1 MPTEKVLVMGATGI
15 EEKSIVVDSAV
26 ETTANFCDLAM
37 DGQTLVNYL
46 APYKYI
52 PNVGVAQIFGVGV
65 APLVSSASPQMGDT
79 SVFNNTA
86 GAGASLIE
94 SSTYLMAATGTTTTG
109 YARTS
114 RVIGFTS
121 HYVGYN
127 FYAPIHSSL
136 AIGVK
141 LAARVHHYL
150 SAASDA
156 TDNYTARVTLIGEGP
171 TANSAPTATSTG
183 ITLSYNHAVNSGNY
197 VITYRNSSGVLATV
211 NTSVAP
217 GIALGNGKDIIVKA
231 EKTGPSTSSISVD
244 VGGTVYTI
252 TDSSLNTGSA
262 WFKTAV
268 GHQIVKTAGTV
279 SCDSQMRDVCVARNL
294 L

>member
-1 MPTEKVLVMGATGI
+1 MPTEKVLVIGATGI
-15 EEKSIVVDSAV
+15 EEKSIVVDLAV

-65 APLVSSASPQMGDT
+65 APLVSSASPQMGTDG
-79 SVFNNTA
+79 VFNNTSGS
-86 GAGASLIE
+86 GAILLE
-94 SSTYLMAATGTTTTG
+94 SSTCLMAATGTTATG

-114 RVIGFTS
+114 RLIGFTAADF
-121 HYVGYN
+121 GYN
-127 FYAPIHSSL
+127 FYAPIHSSIATGL
-136 AIGVK
+136 K

-150 SAASDA
+150 SAVSDA

-171 TANSAPTATSTG
+171 TTNSAPAATNTG

-197 VITYRNSSGVLATV
+197 VITYRNSSGVLATI

-231 EKTGPSTSSISVD
+231 EKTGPATSSISVD

-252 TDSSLNTGSA
+252 TDSALNAGSS

-268 GHQIVKTAGTV
+268 GIQIVKTAGTV
-279 SCDSQMRDVCVARNL
+279 SCDSQVRDVCVARNL